1 MENKANNYPWWNK
14 LKIEPWEFEMEPWEF
29 DNSAPSFGSW
39 ILLITDTFHWTHL
52 LLEPNRSIKS
62 LSTQYFMIVVFRF
75 SPDKDSSFG
84 FCSLPC
90 CRLSMCSL
98 WPPSDGALG
107 SVMSLST
114 ISKLRYS
121 EYFSRDH
128 FSEEIWPKKLA
139 LHNPQSTLDQRA
151 QRTKSKARR
160 PWAKC
165 RGPGP

>member
-1 MENKANNYPWWNK
+1 MENKANNDPWWNK

-52 LLEPNRSIKS
+52 LLQPNISIKS
-62 LSTQYFMIVVFRF
+62 LTTQYFMIVVFRF
-75 SPDKDSSFG
+75 SRDKDSSFG
-84 FCSLPC
+84 FGSLPC

-107 SVMSLST
+107 SVMSLTT
-114 ISKLRYS
+114 ILKLRHS

-139 LHNPQSTLDQRA
+139 LHNPQSTPTIGARSK
-151 QRTKSKARR
+151 RTE
-160 PWAKC
+160 C
-165 RGPGP
+165 RSTYEH